1 MRSRT
6 VPFTSNRPPSVH
18 CLVQPCLL
26 LKPDGVCVPQLDM
39 PRVKGLSSRP
49 KKKTAEKPADADASE
64 PAEVPNKENGL
75 SNSVATESM
84 ARNAG
89 PVPESPGAIKREA
102 AAEAYSEACEAAAIA
117 QGVAQHFSDKAA
129 VAKRVFDARER
140 RLNDVHKPKRKRSL
154 QTTWNR
160 VCRRLEN
167 IVDRQEAMLIAAK
180 ASGKAM
186 EAVAR
191 VGAAR
196 ECMLELEIAQLRR
209 QLKRTIS

>member
-1 MRSRT
+1 MRSRA

-18 CLVQPCLL
+18 CPVHPCLF
-26 LKPDGVCVPQLDM
+26 LKPDGVCVPQFDM

-49 KKKTAEKPADADASE
+49 KKKKVENPTDADSSE

-75 SNSVATESM
+75 SNLVATENM
-84 ARNAG
+84 VRKAG
-89 PVPESPGAIKREA
+89 PVPDSPGAIKREA
-102 AAEAYSEACEAAAIA
+102 AAEAYSEACEAAAVA

-129 VAKRVFDARER
+129 VAKRIFDARER

-167 IVDRQEAMLIAAK
+167 IVDRQEAMIKAAK
-180 ASGKAM
+180 ASEKAM
-186 EAVAR
+186 KAIAR
-191 VGAAR
+191 VGTAR